1 MLHDTGH
8 LLANLLIEI
17 RVEIIRC
24 KDYLFQY
31 RKVLHHDTV
40 LLLLTTF
47 FFSLDDLLYSFVM
60 SICYLLRILR
70 QHACEKIRIVG
81 IDDGEFLGLA
91 TKELTVKPCNLGSQF
106 FDTGL
111 KRFVLL
117 SQFLDGLS
125 LGCIYL
131 LQRLQHHL
139 HL

>member
-1 MLHDTGH
+1 MISL
-8 LLANLLIEI
+8 LLIEI

-47 FFSLDDLLYSFVM
+47 LLGLRNLLHCLVM
-60 SICYLLRILR
+60 GICYLLCILR
-70 QHACEKIRIVG
+70 QHPREEVWVVG
-81 IDDGEFLGLA
+81 IDDGELLGLA

-111 KRFVLL
+111 
-117 SQFLDGLS
+117 
-125 LGCIYL
+125 
-131 LQRLQHHL
+131 
-139 HL
+139 